1 MELDNIDKLVEKYF
15 EATTT
20 VAEEKAIKAYFANE
34 KVAPHLE
41 QYTPMFVHFT
51 NTRKE
56 KYTKPLPIK
65 AKNNK
70 PIWLSI
76 AAAVVLL
83 FGVYFLQPKNES
95 LENEYTQEEIAAAQ
109 EAFELLALNFNK
121 GSKQITYLGEFEKNT
136 NKFLK

>member
-1 MELDNIDKLVEKYF
+1 MELDNIDKLLEKYF

-20 VAEEKAIKAYFANE
+20 VAEEKAIKAYFSNGE
-34 KVAPHLE
+34 IAPHLE
-41 QYTPMFVHFT
+41 QYGPMFTHYT
-51 NTRKE
+51 NTKKE
-56 KYTKPLPIK
+56 RYTKPLPVK
-65 AKNNK
+65 AKNHK

-76 AAAVVLL
+76 AASIVLL
-83 FGVYFLQPKNES
+83 FGIYFLQPKNES

-109 EAFELLALNFNK
+109 EAFELLAFNFNK